1 MKPGSGS
8 AHNSPAGEDGEEGG
22 LGHSTPQAAVPSQGR
37 WPRFKL
43 AMRNSL
49 VAHRALSRVW
59 RSVAWI
65 AVALAL
71 ACALYPSNHEL
82 DYQTPRGGQQDVK
95 VVLVE
100 DVLRHV
106 NTVAAIALPLL
117 NRDLVGLAQLTVIT
131 VVGTAATHI
140 PKRLL
145 NDWVIAG
152 TRLGQ
157 RPQNTDSHHNVPS
170 GHSSL
175 ASAAA
180 WFVCRR
186 YGWRW
191 AWLVLPITAATM
203 WARVMLDAHTLS
215 AVLAGLFV
223 GVAVALF
230 FVTPRVRAGA

>member
-1 MKPGSGS
+1 MFSS
-8 AHNSPAGEDGEEGG
+8 MSPDS
-22 LGHSTPQAAVPSQGR
+22 LHSTEGR
-37 WPRFKL
+37 WPRFRGAL
-43 AMRNSL
+43 WDSL
-49 VAHRALSRVW
+49 RAHRRLNLVW
-59 RSVAWI
+59 RAVAWL

-71 ACALYPSNHEL
+71 ACALYPSDHAL
-82 DYQTPRGGQQDVK
+82 DYPQPRGGQDDPR

-100 DVLRHV
+100 DTLRHI
-106 NTVAAIALPLL
+106 NTVAAAALPLIK
-117 NRDLVGLAQLTVIT
+117 RDLVGLAQLTVVT

-145 NDWVIAG
+145 NDWVVGG

-157 RPQNTDSHHNVPS
+157 RPQDLDSRHNMPS

-191 AWLVLPITAATM
+191 AWLLLPITAATM
-203 WARVMLDAHTLS
+203 WARVMLDAHTVS

-230 FVTPRVRAGA
+230 FVTPRPRAGA

>member
-1 MKPGSGS
+1 MSRVS
-8 AHNSPAGEDGEEGG
+8 R
-22 LGHSTPQAAVPSQGR
+22 LTRFRAAV
-37 WPRFKL
+37 W
-43 AMRNSL
+43 ASL
-49 VAHRALSRVW
+49 GAHRHLSW
-59 RSVAWI
+59 RWRAAAWL
-65 AVALAL
+65 AAALAL
-71 ACALYPSNHEL
+71 ACALYPTNHAL
-82 DYQTPRGGQQDVK
+82 DYPETRGGHDKASVL
-95 VVLVE
+95 LVE
-100 DVLRHV
+100 NAVRHV
-106 NTVAAIALPLL
+106 NTAVAIALPLFS
-117 NRDLVGLAQLTVIT
+117 RDLVGLAQLAVVA

-145 NDWVIAG
+145 NDQEISG

-157 RPQNTDSHHNVPS
+157 RPQNLHSQHNVPS

-191 AWLVLPITAATM
+191 ACLLLPITAATM
-203 WARVMLDAHTLS
+203 WSRVMLDAHTVS
-215 AVLAGLFV
+215 AVWAGLFV

>member
-1 MKPGSGS
+1 MSFNMSPDSLHS
-8 AHNSPAGEDGEEGG
+8 AE
-22 LGHSTPQAAVPSQGR
+22 GR
-37 WPRFKL
+37 WPRFRAAL
-43 AMRNSL
+43 ADSL
-49 VAHRALSRVW
+49 RAHRRLK
-59 RSVAWI
+59 VAWRAVAWL

-71 ACALYPSNHEL
+71 ACALYPSDHAL
-82 DYQTPRGGQQDVK
+82 DYPQRRGGQDDPR

-100 DVLRHV
+100 DTVRHI
-106 NTVAAIALPLL
+106 NTVAAAALPLL
-117 NRDLVGLAQLTVIT
+117 KRDLMGLAQLTVVT
-131 VVGTAATHI
+131 VVGIAATHL
-140 PKRLL
+140 PKRVL
-145 NDWVIAG
+145 NDWVVAG

-157 RPQNTDSHHNVPS
+157 RPQELDSRHNMPS

-191 AWLVLPITAATM
+191 AWLLLPITAATM
-203 WARVMLDAHTLS
+203 WARVMLDAHTVS

-230 FVTPRVRAGA
+230 FVTPRQSDSV

>member
-1 MKPGSGS
+1 MMPGDPMQPR
-8 AHNSPAGEDGEEGG
+8 NQDG
-22 LGHSTPQAAVPSQGR
+22 QAAAATPGR
-37 WPRFKL
+37 RARFRAGLIGSLGAYRQLPRGWRVL
-43 AMRNSL
+43 AW
-49 VAHRALSRVW
+49 LS
-59 RSVAWI
+59 A
-65 AVALAL
+65 ALAL
-71 ACALYPSNHEL
+71 ACALYPSNHAL
-82 DYQTPRGGQQDVK
+82 NYQTPRGGQHDLK
-95 VVLVE
+95 VMLVE
-100 DVLRHV
+100 DGLRHV
-106 NTVAAIALPLL
+106 NTVAALALPLL
-117 NRDLVGLAQLTVIT
+117 QRDLVGLAQLSVVT

-140 PKRLL
+140 PKRLF

-157 RPQNTDSHHNVPS
+157 RPQDEDSRHNVPS

-191 AWLVLPITAATM
+191 AWLLMPITAATM

-230 FVTPRVRAGA
+230 FVTPRRRADV

>member
-1 MKPGSGS
+1 MKPEHPEAG
-8 AHNSPAGEDGEEGG
+8 SPASMV
-22 LGHSTPQAAVPSQGR
+22 STSRAARFRAAAVQSLR
-37 WPRFKL
+37 LHRSL
-43 AMRNSL
+43 AL
-49 VAHRALSRVW
+49 PWRVLAW
-59 RSVAWI
+59 GSV
-65 AVALAL
+65 VLAL
-71 ACALYPSNHEL
+71 ACALYPSDHEH
-82 DYQTPRGGQQDVK
+82 DYQQPFGGQQDSTVR
-95 VVLVE
+95 LVE
-100 DVLRHV
+100 DGLRHI
-106 NTVAAIALPLL
+106 NTAVAIALPLL
-117 NRDLVGLAQLTVIT
+117 NRDLVGLAQLSVVT

-140 PKRLL
+140 PKRLF

-157 RPQNTDSHHNVPS
+157 RPQNQDSQHNVPS

-215 AVLAGLFV
+215 AVLSGLFV
-223 GVAVALF
+223 GLAVALF
-230 FVTPRVRAGA
+230 FVNPRARAGA

>member
-1 MKPGSGS
+1 MKPDS
-8 AHNSPAGEDGEEGG
+8 APSPQ
-22 LGHSTPQAAVPSQGR
+22 HR
-37 WPRFKL
+37 WPRFK
-43 AMRNSL
+43 AAIRESL
-49 VAHRALSRVW
+49 VAHRALHRAW
-59 RSVAWI
+59 RAVAWL

-71 ACALYPSNHEL
+71 VCALYPSNHEL
-82 DYQTPRGGQQDVK
+82 DYQTPRGGQQDAK
-95 VVLVE
+95 VRLVE

-106 NTVAAIALPLL
+106 NTVVAIALPLV
-117 NRDLVGLAQLTVIT
+117 NRDLVGMAQLTVVT

-157 RPQNTDSHHNVPS
+157 RPQSLDSQHNVPS